1 MTAPTKK
8 SPTEQSYLRG
18 QTKKYQQQSYNEIL
32 LNWYNLE
39 TKTLYLTLSSHWS
52 LSIPSEKRPV
62 TWNELTLSWRRPLS
76 YRNQSIDLQSKSMDW
91 FLYDKCWTI
100 LLLSSVM
107 SISFQTSILN
117 DLYLASNIFTTDLQI
132 NQARDI
138 KMMSAVKLKLGKMF
152 QKLDISTLGL

>member
-1 MTAPTKK
+1 
-8 SPTEQSYLRG
+8 
-18 QTKKYQQQSYNEIL
+18 
-32 LNWYNLE
+32 
-39 TKTLYLTLSSHWS
+39 
-52 LSIPSEKRPV
+52 
-62 TWNELTLSWRRPLS
+62 
-76 YRNQSIDLQSKSMDW
+76 
-91 FLYDKCWTI
+91 
-100 LLLSSVM
+100 M